1 MNEKFGYQI
10 KALLANTNKHL
21 EEASLR
27 WHRVNTLRNAL
38 RIALE
43 GKNEPLMFIL
53 AAELKLRTRTVRQSI
68 KPKRKIGFK

>member
-43 GKNEPLMFIL
+43 GKNEPLMIL
-53 AAELKLRTRTVRQSI
+53 LELELRIKIMGQKI
-68 KPKRKIGFK
+68 KPKKKIGFR